1 MKKININKRRKLC
14 MKKNVLT
21 KGILILLA
29 IALLTIGFSGCSIIM
44 PPPCATG
51 TVNINIDDNYEYE
64 IWIDGVYWDTTN
76 GYGDITLYGIPTGY
90 HHFYVISTD
99 WECDGDAYPTIIC
112 GANDVSIAVDCGY

>member
-44 PPPCATG
+44 PPPSSTG
-51 TVNINIDDNYEYE
+51 TVYITISGTWWYNVYMDYDQIDN
-64 IWIDGVYWDTTN
+64 GVDAGTYPLYDVPIGNHFFEAVDTTGWLR
-76 GYGDITLYGIPTGY
+76 GYDSVTQYITAGVNHVDLYP
-90 HHFYVISTD
+90 
-99 WECDGDAYPTIIC
+99 
-112 GANDVSIAVDCGY
+112 